1 MKQQQLDDKQNV
13 AKKIFRDIM
22 PIVHLSR
29 VLGTVPYKYTSTGL
43 MSLKPSRIAYT
54 FLIISF
60 YLLALL
66 YISFTTEIFSTNKK
80 EVTQITHTFNIVFES
95 LTFII
100 SLISALMRAKDI
112 TIRVVNMIRVDKSML
127 DLGVVIDFSVVNR
140 RFYFCLLG
148 FLLFLSAIFA
158 IDYAVCFVYNVGEAI
173 TFIEWIFIV
182 FLFFYNRLHQVQ
194 FVFFIWGLWKRFL
207 GLNLEMKSLRSA
219 DIYEKNIMNK
229 DKILKIEVT
238 KVKSV
243 DADNKSSLKDKIR
256 SMKEIHDRLTSLCNQ
271 ANETAS
277 LRNLLLIAINTVTVT
292 SHLYVIASMVID
304 NKYEWHVFAYSIYWC
319 VFRVLDLFVIILTCA
334 KVSNEANHTAIV
346 IHDLLSSREMVE
358 ISEEFIG
365 VLTRRAWP
373 TALTILSQFYLTDD
387 RCVPCYPNPIPPALQ
402 LLPHSAAVLLLN

>member
-1 MKQQQLDDKQNV
+1 MNQQQLDEKQKNM
-13 AKKIFRDIM
+13 ARKIFRDIM

-43 MSLKPSRIAYT
+43 MSLKPTRIAYT

-100 SLISALMRAKDI
+100 SLISALLRAKEI
-112 TIRVVNMIRVDKSML
+112 TVRVVNMIRVDKSMVN
-127 DLGVVIDFSVVNR
+127 LGVVIDFDVVNR

-158 IDYAVCFVYNVGEAI
+158 IDYAVCFVYNVGDAI
-173 TFIEWIFIV
+173 TFMEWIFIV

-194 FVFFIWGLWKRFL
+194 FVFFIYGLWKRFL
-207 GLNLEMKSLRSA
+207 GLNVEMKSLKSA
-219 DIYEKNIMNK
+219 DIYEKNLLNK
-229 DKILKIEVT
+229 DKILKTIE
-238 KVKSV
+238 
-243 DADNKSSLKDKIR
+243 NKGSLKDKIR

-304 NKYEWHVFAYSIYWC
+304 NKYEWHIFAYSIYWC

-358 ISEEFIG
+358 IAEELEHFSI
-365 VLTRRAWP
+365 
-373 TALTILSQFYLTDD
+373 
-387 RCVPCYPNPIPPALQ
+387 Q
-402 LLPHSAAVLLLN
+402 LLHHKIAFTACDFFPIDFTLLYSVD